1 MITNLKD
8 SPELF
13 EQTLVLIEESFKYQT
28 PNSFKTDFYPLIS
41 TENRANNHIIL
52 NENNEV
58 IAHVGCKIRTIQL
71 ANKSFTIAMLG
82 GIAVAKDY
90 RGSGLFQKLF
100 SHVVSTYKEKVAFFL
115 LWSDL
120 EKLYNKF
127 SFYLCGGQF
136 ELVSPKQGLAT
147 FTKTTFAEISNEE
160 KEAIK
165 KIYDESFKQ
174 TYLTLE
180 RAETDWNQI
189 SHISSADLF
198 INRVNGK
205 IESYFLMNK
214 GQDLS
219 GIIYEYGSSKIDS
232 NFLKEISGH
241 GKVWMGDNFL
251 ENTEAQ
257 YQFFLSIGDEELFKE
272 FISHYT
278 DGKFKIRAY
287 NFPKNEIFVDFEEE
301 TLSFEIDDFL
311 RGVFG
316 PEKFEEVLTKPIFIS
331 GLDSI

>member
-1 MITNLKD
+1 
-8 SPELF
+8 
-13 EQTLVLIEESFKYQT
+13 
-28 PNSFKTDFYPLIS
+28 
-41 TENRANNHIIL
+41 
-52 NENNEV
+52 
-58 IAHVGCKIRTIQL
+58 
-71 ANKSFTIAMLG
+71 
-82 GIAVAKDY
+82 
-90 RGSGLFQKLF
+90 
-100 SHVVSTYKEKVAFFL
+100 
-115 LWSDL
+115 
-120 EKLYNKF
+120 
-127 SFYLCGGQF
+127 
-136 ELVSPKQGLAT
+136 LAT

-251 ENTEAQ
+251 ENTETQ

-272 FISHYT
+272 FISH
-278 DGKFKIRAY
+278 
-287 NFPKNEIFVDFEEE
+287 
-301 TLSFEIDDFL
+301 
-311 RGVFG
+311 
-316 PEKFEEVLTKPIFIS
+316 
-331 GLDSI
+331 